1 MVNINV
7 SPALNVE
14 MFVNLY
20 KLTLL
25 IIGMLALAMG
35 LLWIGQGLNIIR
47 WPADSFMLGV
57 PQWSWRGAL
66 LAGGGAIL
74 IWVARRK

>member
-1 MVNINV
+1 MNIV
-7 SPALNVE
+7 
-14 MFVNLY
+14 
-20 KLTLL
+20 K
-25 IIGMLALAMG
+25 IILFIVGVLMLAMG

-66 LAGGGAIL
+66 LAGVGAL
-74 IWVARRK
+74 SIWFARKQ